1 MPVRKS
7 AVELA
12 SSCGKAGDRPSL
24 FSRTHQPPSRS
35 GCSALA
41 SVHQCAWTR
50 TTPIGVDRVQ
60 QVGLLERQTWDRRVL
75 GLLAHSG
82 WVERARSPRYVLFLL
97 RVANGRAAMV
107 SQSI

>member
-1 MPVRKS
+1 MPAQKS

-12 SSCGKAGDRPSL
+12 ACRGEAEVRPSL
-24 FSRTHQPPSRS
+24 FSGVYQPPSS
-35 GCSALA
+35 SDCSALA
-41 SVHQCAWTR
+41 SGHRYAWTH

-60 QVGLLERQTWDRRVL
+60 QVELLERQTWDRRVR

-82 WVERARSPRYVLFLL
+82 YVERALSPRYVLFLL
-97 RVANGRAAMV
+97 RVAKGRAAMV